1 MKKIIIPII
10 LFLFF
15 IILIYTGTRDDTW
28 YRIAKIT
35 PKVEFG
41 NSQVIKIG
49 LNDKDIPKK
58 YNAEFMEQLSQSI
71 KEEKEIAIKRY
82 GGGWFSRKK
91 MGVDFYRGAFHYLA
105 ITRKTYESKGFQ
117 KAMRKYEKKLPMKI
131 VYILKIPDDTGE
143 GTQTILLLRKSSPKE
158 KISV

>member
-91 MGVDFYRGAFHYLA
+91 MGVPF
-105 ITRKTYESKGFQ
+105 
-117 KAMRKYEKKLPMKI
+117 
-131 VYILKIPDDTGE
+131 
-143 GTQTILLLRKSSPKE
+143 
-158 KISV
+158 